1 MLMKGFIESQL
12 GYCPLVRM
20 CCHRSCNNR
29 INHLHERA
37 LGIGSNDNASSFND
51 LLQREQAGSIHH
63 RNFRLLGIKLYK
75 TRKNIYSHIMN

>member
-12 GYCPLVRM
+12 GDCPLVRM
-20 CCHRSCNNR
+20 CCHRCNNR

-37 LGIGSNDNASSFND
+37 LGIASNGNASSFKD
-51 LLQREQAGSIHH
+51 LLQREQAVSIHH

-75 TRKNIYSHIMN
+75 ARNNIYSHIMD